1 LISTGRQEEDVR
13 AVRIPPA
20 FFPGKGRIMLSSIS
34 KSLRSTVIGVAA
46 LLVTTAPAS
55 AAIIGVTYNMN
66 YSFLAPAAGV
76 PTLYGPGTLT
86 AWFVNGTSGT
96 MTPHV
101 SPGPNP
107 ITWVS
112 GTAMLMGTFSA
123 AGGLVMITGFQ
134 NVQFSGGMGLA
145 TAGGMFNL
153 GTIGHI
159 TAGMLHCSGGFCGAA
174 MFVTSVPVALTSGP
188 RTVVLNGLLLNGFPS
203 FGPQTFMGV
212 GTGGMTPNGGV
223 FQVTVSGQEVSRQV
237 VPEPGTGA
245 LLGLGLAG
253 LGIAVTTIRRWGRS

>member
-1 LISTGRQEEDVR
+1 
-13 AVRIPPA
+13 
-20 FFPGKGRIMLSSIS
+20 MLSSIS

-46 LLVTTAPAS
+46 LLVTAAPAS
-55 AAIIGVTYNMN
+55 AAIIGVTYNMT
-66 YSFLAPAAGV
+66 YSFVAPAAGV
-76 PTLYGPGTLT
+76 PTIYGPGSLT
-86 AWFVNGTSGT
+86 AWFVNGTSG
-96 MTPHV
+96 PGSHV
-101 SPGPNP
+101 GPGA

-112 GTAMLMGTFSA
+112 GTAMLNGTFSIL
-123 AGGLVMITGFQ
+123 GGLIMITGFQ
-134 NVQFSGGMGLA
+134 DVQFAGGMGTA

-153 GTIGHI
+153 ATIGHI

-174 MFVTSVPVALTSGP
+174 MFVSSANVPLTSGP

-203 FGPQTFMGV
+203 VGPQNFGGV

-223 FQVTVSGQEVSRQV
+223 FQVTVTGQEVSRAH

-253 LGIAVTTIRRWGRS
+253 LGIATTMARRWRS